1 MIAIRAAKAATVAAI
16 ALFASLVTFGNLTDY
31 NTNFVFVE
39 HVLAMDTTFPFSTI
53 KYRAITNPALAH
65 AAYALIIAAEA
76 ATALLCWIGAAALA
90 RRLRADAG
98 AFNRA
103 KRFAVAGLTLG
114 FLLWH
119 VGFMSIGGEW
129 FGMWQSQQWNGVP
142 SAFRFLITI
151 MAVLIFVAMPDQEL
165 DRGDTSPT

>member
-1 MIAIRAAKAATVAAI
+1 MSMIVIRAAKVGTVAAI
-16 ALFASLVTFGNLTDY
+16 ALFASLVAFGNLTDY

-39 HVLAMDTTFPFSTI
+39 HVMSMDTIFPFSTI
-53 KYRAITNPALAH
+53 KYRAIIIPALWPT
-65 AAYALIIAAEA
+65 AYALIIATQA

-90 RRLRADAG
+90 RRLRADAA

-103 KRFAVAGLTLG
+103 KSFAVVGLTLG
-114 FLLWH
+114 FLLWQ

-142 SAFRFLITI
+142 SAFRFVITI
-151 MAVLIFVAMPDQEL
+151 LAVLIFVAMPDQ
-165 DRGDTSPT
+165 DVDQ